1 MHRKNQ
7 SNELE
12 WTLPQTHLT
21 AKCGRKALFLVIISR
36 VPTHLTLSVGEEPSR
51 WHIMESI
58 SSASNQWVSSGILIV
73 LFGFVSYSYPM
84 DDLLKN
90 SLHESSS
97 SFCSHLVSLI
107 SDAGKSI
114 SPPFC
119 SSFQAAKRLHSLE
132 QATETCMRSKLNLPI
147 FTGQSR
153 HLNLFMFNNIFMS
166 RLILSMAFIPVTA
179 APQRRMRHNIHGP
192 WIVDGVDF
200 HSLFILNYVNVT
212 NADSLSHCR
221 PGIISLFCLYQLS
234 CSIHQNSL
242 IMWWKTNSR
251 NRLLCRLHLTSF
263 TGMNS
268 AGCFIYHLASSCI
281 PSVREVAPLSF
292 HETCPSVS
300 LSDSEWRNMMDS
312 IVLKYTF
319 FQRTICFEQIEYQ
332 LRHLDNTQIS
342 VEIQGRGIL
351 AYKKG

>member
-1 MHRKNQ
+1 
-7 SNELE
+7 
-12 WTLPQTHLT
+12 
-21 AKCGRKALFLVIISR
+21 
-36 VPTHLTLSVGEEPSR
+36 
-51 WHIMESI
+51 
-58 SSASNQWVSSGILIV
+58 
-73 LFGFVSYSYPM
+73 
-84 DDLLKN
+84 
-90 SLHESSS
+90 
-97 SFCSHLVSLI
+97 
-107 SDAGKSI
+107 
-114 SPPFC
+114 
-119 SSFQAAKRLHSLE
+119 
-132 QATETCMRSKLNLPI
+132 MRSKLNLPI
-147 FTGQSR
+147 FTDQSR

-166 RLILSMAFIPVTA
+166 RLILSMVFIPVTA
-179 APQRRMRHNIHGP
+179 APQRPRCMRHNIHGP

-200 HSLFILNYVNVT
+200 HSLFILNYVNVS

-268 AGCFIYHLASSCI
+268 AGCSIYHLASSCI
-281 PSVREVAPLSF
+281 PSIREVAPLSF
-292 HETCPSVS
+292 RETCPSVS

-342 VEIQGRGIL
+342 AEIQGRGIL
-351 AYKKG
+351 AYGKG